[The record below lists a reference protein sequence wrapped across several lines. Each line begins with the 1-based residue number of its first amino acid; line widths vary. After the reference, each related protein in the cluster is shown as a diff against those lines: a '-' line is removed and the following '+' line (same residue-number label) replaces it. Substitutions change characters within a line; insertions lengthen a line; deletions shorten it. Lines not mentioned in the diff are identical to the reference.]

1 MSGRFEDRVAVV
13 TGSGSGIGAA
23 VASALLAEGA
33 TVVGLDLAHSD
44 SLVAE
49 FGDAFSAIR
58 TDVTTETEIESAIAA
73 VIAEHG
79 KLDLAFNVAG
89 ASRGAPITQMERSQ
103 WDFTVDLVLTG
114 VFLSTKHEAR
124 AMTGGGAIVN
134 IGSINGRIPMYGG
147 SAYVS
152 AKAGVEAFTRN
163 AALELGRHGIRVN
176 SVLPGLVETPLTS
189 GYRGV
194 PALLEAF
201 TDRIVLGRTATVQE
215 IAGPALYLA
224 SDDASYVT
232 GASLVVD
239 GGWDVANYPDLTK
252 FLPGDSS
259 GTP

>member
-1 MSGRFEDRVAVV
+1 MTRRFDGKVAIV

-33 TVVGLDLAHSD
+33 TVVGLDLAHSAD
-44 SLVAE
+44 AIAG
-49 FGDAFSAIR
+49 FGERFTAIA
-58 TDVTTETEIESAIAA
+58 TDVTNEGDLEAATAA
-73 VIAEHG
+73 VLDAHG
-79 KLDLAFNVAG
+79 RLDLAFNVAG
-89 ASRGAPITQMERSQ
+89 ASRGAPIMQMERSQ

-124 AMTGGGAIVN
+124 AMTSGGVIVN

-201 TDRIVLGRTATVQE
+201 TDRIVLGRTATVDE

-252 FLPGDSS
+252 LLPDS
-259 GTP
+259 GAATP

>member
-1 MSGRFEDRVAVV
+1 MTGRFTGKVAVV
-13 TGSGSGIGAA
+13 TGSASGIGAA

-33 TVVGLDLAHSD
+33 TVFGLDLAHDESV
-44 SLVAE
+44 LAA
-49 FGDAFSAIR
+49 FGPGFTPLTTNVTVEADLEAALSAV
-58 TDVTTETEIESAIAA
+58 VTA
-73 VIAEHG
+73 HG
-79 KLDLAFNVAG
+79 SLDLAFNVAG

-163 AALELGRHGIRVN
+163 AALELGSHGIRVN

-201 TDRIVLGRTATVQE
+201 TDRIVLGRTATVNE

-252 FLPGDSS
+252 LLPDAEA
-259 GTP
+259 GTA